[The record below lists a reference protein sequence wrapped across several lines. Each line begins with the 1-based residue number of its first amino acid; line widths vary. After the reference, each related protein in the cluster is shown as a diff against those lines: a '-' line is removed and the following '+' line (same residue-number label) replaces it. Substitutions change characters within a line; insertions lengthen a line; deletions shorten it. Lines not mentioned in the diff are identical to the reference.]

1 MDTPSDYLQI
11 DACIGLNCI
20 TKNCLLI
27 HPSETYMIFAV
38 GSLVVVRSV
47 NQEKDRFLRGHTAVV
62 NCLAVSS
69 RGNLLAS
76 GEAHDSSNSET
87 AALIVWDF
95 NQQQILYRVRY
106 HKQMVQALS
115 FSCDEGYLVS
125 VGGSADGNQ
134 LVIWNMAE
142 GKSEAF

>member
-1 MDTPSDYLQI
+1 MDAQREYLEI
-11 DACIGLNCI
+11 DASVGLNCI
-20 TKNCLLI
+20 SKNCLLI

-47 NQEKDRFLRGHTAVV
+47 NQEKDRFLRGHTALV

-76 GEAHDSSNSET
+76 GEAHDPNSTEQ

-95 NQQQILYRVRY
+95 Q
-106 HKQMVQALS
+106 
-115 FSCDEGYLVS
+115 
-125 VGGSADGNQ
+125 
-134 LVIWNMAE
+134 
-142 GKSEAF
+142 